1 MTQIFIPFEN
11 ITLRQN
17 IINLEVVDLTMRLM
31 HIGRECTETWN
42 S

>member
-11 ITLRQN
+11 FTLREN
-17 IINLEVVDLTMRLM
+17 INLEVADLTMRLM
-31 HIGRECTETWN
+31 YIGRECTETWN